1 MDLRVLGALEVWHD
15 DQLVSLRAAKPRQLL
30 TILASR
36 PDEPSPPEVLID
48 DLWEGHPPTT
58 AASALR
64 THVTQVRR
72 ALEPDRLPEADRTT
86 APSTRLP
93 LSPAG
98 YVLRV
103 APAELDSQ
111 RFESLVSSACDAN
124 DLGDPSSGAQQLTDA
139 LALWRG
145 PPLADAH
152 GLSAIAAEVARL
164 EQLHVRAIEQLA
176 EARLALGEHAALVN
190 LLLDAV
196 DEHPLHETFAAQ
208 LMLALYRSGRPAEA
222 LRVFS
227 RLSERLDQQL
237 GMPPSARLRELEESM
252 LLQSPELDHAARMRS
267 PATPAPSALLG
278 PRLVGRRDE
287 LDRLLE
293 AHRRAAAGERSL
305 VVVSG
310 ASGIGKTTLASQ
322 LCERARTLGASV
334 FVGACTEDH
343 TGPEV
348 IDEILAGVALALDD
362 EDTAEITRTTETT
375 PSTDL
380 RAHRVGDDLENGQ
393 LRRLQEIAST
403 IQAVRDRPVVLLV
416 EDLHWAGRTTLLA
429 LRHLLR
435 LSEIDHLL
443 VVATVRDED
452 LAAEQAELIADLAPT
467 ARTQLVELTGLNEHE
482 VRSMIKTS
490 ASPRRLLVDLAPDI
504 RDATDGNPLF
514 IRVLLRDLV
523 ENSTDDRGA
532 LTKHIATAAP
542 EGVRLLITRRIR
554 KVSPS
559 AREVLDAAAVLG
571 SDFSLATVAEICGID
586 RDVSV
591 EAIEELLAARI
602 VVETAVSVDRF
613 TFAHALVRNAVYAGI
628 PDDRREALH
637 RRTAETLEAEFAS
650 AESPDAAAIAHHS
663 YEAGSAVKAEDA
675 ADWAER
681 AGSQAAR
688 RLAFAEAAQ
697 WYERAIN
704 LRADTDNPCGANTL
718 FAFALAC
725 DGARDYARAQAAYL
739 AAAAAARD
747 AGDAAMH
754 ADIAIA
760 AAPVWAS
767 DTGPRAEV
775 QQLIEDALLL
785 IGANDPRR
793 RIRLLA
799 RLVTLLYYS
808 DPIRQGLVVEEID
821 AVASEQVDG
830 TTVATALLAR
840 RMWLTHDPTARCER
854 LQLAERA
861 FGLALEGAS
870 LTTQLRVQRELL
882 SDLIENGDIDGF
894 DQGLAD
900 YESRAI
906 RAASARDI
914 YWSTALG
921 ATHATLHGDLLTAE
935 QLTRGARLRGRG
947 LYQDFLGA
955 EVLQRFVIRFE
966 QGRLSE
972 LVGGFRQSVEQR
984 PAYRAG
990 SALSAVACAETGY
1003 FDDALRI
1010 VRWAIGPDGTSLQR
1024 DSLWIGAHS
1033 LFCGVAAHAGDAELA
1048 ALLYDILDP
1057 CTEHVVGFGSGGAM
1071 LGTVHYWRG
1080 LAASTV
1086 GRLDTAADHLETA
1099 IEMSEAMRAPFWAA
1113 QARVD
1118 LAATLVKGGAAD
1130 EATIRDLTDRAV
1142 AIARRR
1148 GFGRILNQ
1156 VGTPI

>member
-1 MDLRVLGALEVWHD
+1 VDLRVLGALEVWHD
-15 DQLVSLRAAKPRQLL
+15 ERLVSLRAAKPRQLL
-30 TILASR
+30 AILASR
-36 PDEPSPPEVLID
+36 PDEPSPPDVLID
-48 DLWEGHPPTT
+48 ELWEGHPPTT

-72 ALEPDRLPEADRTT
+72 ALEPDRSPEANSAT

-93 LSPAG
+93 LAPAG

-103 APAELDSQ
+103 KPAELDSQ
-111 RFESLVSSACDAN
+111 RFESLLGAACEAN
-124 DLGDPSSGAQQLTDA
+124 ELGDPANAARQLTDA
-139 LALWRG
+139 LTLWRG

-152 GLSAIAAEVARL
+152 GLSAVAAEVARL

-190 LLLDAV
+190 VLVDAV

-208 LMLALYRSGRPAEA
+208 LMLALYRSGRQAEA
-222 LRVFS
+222 LRVFG
-227 RLSERLDQQL
+227 RLAEQLDQQL
-237 GMPPSARLRELEESM
+237 GIPPSARLRELEEGI
-252 LLQSPELDHAARMRS
+252 LLQSADLDHVAPTRNPS
-267 PATPAPSALLG
+267 TPAPSMLLG
-278 PRLVGRRDE
+278 PRLVGRRAE
-287 LDRLLE
+287 LDRLLD
-293 AHRRAAAGERSL
+293 AHERATVGERSL

-310 ASGIGKTTLASQ
+310 GAGIGKTTLAAQ
-322 LCERARTLGASV
+322 FGERARALGASV
-334 FVGACTEDH
+334 FVGTCDEDH
-343 TGPEV
+343 TGPDA
-348 IDEILAGVALALDD
+348 IDEILSAVANEADEEMPTALA
-362 EDTAEITRTTETT
+362 
-375 PSTDL
+375 DL
-380 RAHRVGDDLENGQ
+380 RGTIDAPGIDPHRVGTDLENEL
-393 LRRLQEIAST
+393 LRRLQAIASA
-403 IQAVRDRPVVLLV
+403 IGAVGTRPIVLIV
-416 EDLHWAGRTTLLA
+416 EDLHWAGRMTLLA
-429 LRHLLR
+429 LRHLIR
-435 LSEIDHLL
+435 LSDLENLL

-452 LAAEQAELIADLAPT
+452 LAPEQAQMIADLAPA
-467 ARTQLVELTGLNEHE
+467 ARTQVIELAGLNDHE

-490 ASPRRLLVDLAPDI
+490 ASPRAALVDLAPNI

-523 ENSTDDRGA
+523 EQSTDDRHA
-532 LTKHIATAAP
+532 LNSHISTAAP
-542 EGVRLLITRRIR
+542 DGVRLMITRRIDKLPLSTR
-554 KVSPS
+554 D
-559 AREVLDAAAVLG
+559 VLHAAALLG
-571 SDFSLATVAEICGID
+571 PDFSLTTVGEICAIE
-586 RDVSV
+586 RDTAI
-591 EAIEELLAARI
+591 EAIEELLASRI
-602 VVETAVSVDRF
+602 IVETAVSVDRF

-637 RRTAETLEAEFAS
+637 RRTAETLEAQFAS
-650 AESPDAAAIAHHS
+650 AESPDAAVIAHHY

-675 ADWAER
+675 ADWSER

-704 LRADTDNPCGANTL
+704 LRAVTDNPCGANTL

-739 AAAAAARD
+739 AAAGAARD
-747 AGDAAMH
+747 AGDAEMH

-767 DTGPRAEV
+767 DIGPHAEV
-775 QQLIEDALLL
+775 QQLVEDALLL

-799 RLVTLLYYS
+799 RLVTLLHYS
-808 DPIRQGLVVEEID
+808 DPLRQGLVVGEID
-821 AVASEQVDG
+821 AVAREQVDG
-830 TTVATALLAR
+830 TTVASALLAR
-840 RMWLTHDPTARCER
+840 RMWLTHDPTARRER

-861 FGLALEGAS
+861 FGYALEGAS
-870 LTTQLRVQRELL
+870 HTTQLRVQRELL

-900 YESRAI
+900 YEARAI

-955 EVLQRFVIRFE
+955 EVLQHFVIRFE

-990 SALSAVACAETGY
+990 SALSAVACAETGHL
-1003 FDDALRI
+1003 DDALRI

-1024 DSLWIGAHS
+1024 DMLWIGAHS
-1033 LFCGVAAHAGDAELA
+1033 FFCGVAAKAGDAELA

-1057 CTEHVVGFGSGGAM
+1057 CAEHVVGFGSGGAM

-1080 LAASTV
+1080 LAASTA
-1086 GRLDTAADHLETA
+1086 GRLDSAADHFETA

-1130 EATIRDLTDRAV
+1130 AATIRDLADPAV
-1142 AIARRR
+1142 AIARQR

-1156 VGTPI
+1156 VGMPI